1 MLLSLLGLIDILA
14 GFFILFSE
22 SIPSGILFFLGV
34 IILIKGLSSI
44 IGGALAKFFFDF
56 LGWIDLIVG
65 LAIIFSWDI
74 PFLWVLPILKG
85 AYCLVIGMGK

>member
-22 SIPSGILFFLGV
+22 SIPSGILFFLGI
-34 IILIKGLSSI
+34 IILLKGISSI
-44 IGGALAKFFFDF
+44 TGGLLAKFFFDF

-65 LAIIFSWDI
+65 LALIFSWNI
-74 PFLWVLPILKG
+74 PFLWILPILKG
-85 AYCLVIGMGK
+85 TYCLIIGFGK